1 MGVRCGGTGM
11 RGEGASGRSGGMG
24 ARCGGTGVRGGGTSG
39 RTAYLG
45 ATHPT
50 SIAITARR
58 SIFTITHQLLSHS
71 ILGGLGMSNG
81 IYPLLPGVTTISSWK
96 TVSGTVF
103 PPSVHACSIGRGSRR
118 GRSYVHDIKE

>member
-1 MGVRCGGTGM
+1 MGVRGEGASGRSGGMGARCGGTGV

-24 ARCGGTGVRGGGTSG
+24 ARCGGTGVRGGASG

-58 SIFTITHQLLSHS
+58 
-71 ILGGLGMSNG
+71 
-81 IYPLLPGVTTISSWK
+81 
-96 TVSGTVF
+96 
-103 PPSVHACSIGRGSRR
+103 
-118 GRSYVHDIKE
+118 

>member
-1 MGVRCGGTGM
+1 M
-11 RGEGASGRSGGMG
+11 
-24 ARCGGTGVRGGGTSG
+24 RGGGASG

-71 ILGGLGMSNG
+71 ILGGLGMGHG
-81 IYPLLPGVTTISSWK
+81 IDPLLPGVATVSSWK
-96 TVSGTVF
+96 TVSGIVF
-103 PPSVHACSIGRGSRR
+103 PPSVHARSIGRGSRR
-118 GRSYVHDIKE
+118 GRSYGQSVHDIKE

>member
-1 MGVRCGGTGM
+1 MGVRGEGASGRCGGTGV

-24 ARCGGTGVRGGGTSG
+24 ARCGGTGGASG

-58 SIFTITHQLLSHS
+58 
-71 ILGGLGMSNG
+71 
-81 IYPLLPGVTTISSWK
+81 
-96 TVSGTVF
+96 
-103 PPSVHACSIGRGSRR
+103 
-118 GRSYVHDIKE
+118 